1 MHSYLLFYVIVGY
14 TSVLQPCDV
23 GLNKPMKGYVRDNF
37 MMWCMQKYPMLNGN
51 KFPVPSRT
59 EISTWVSD
67 AWEKISE
74 TTVRKSFRSS
84 GYEIEENAGICDA
97 SSAEEGIDAL
107 STSFYEAL
115 TLQPDW

>member
-1 MHSYLLFYVIVGY
+1 MNNEESMSKRPNRYYYSAKDKLSIVRKSQQSGNIRATARLY
-14 TSVLQPCDV
+14 EVQP
-23 GLNKPMKGYVRDNF
+23 K
-37 MMWCMQKYPMLNGN
+37 QI
-51 KFPVPSRT
+51 RT